1 MRPHKNARSAYE
13 DPKFRKAMTK
23 RYPGVTKLDAMVE
36 YQETAS
42 FETITTEFDR
52 MESQFVPHPT
62 PEGRTVVLRDMPTGW
77 EQLDA
82 MSALNA
88 LLKQYKIARVSSGWV
103 HEGYAVVFRTGRAAT
118 QFRLVYPGQTAL
130 PQ

>member
-23 RYPGVTKLDAMVE
+23 RHPGVTKLDAMVE